1 MITFAQ
7 LKEHPELLT
16 PEARSPIFHS
26 DGAMTIIWEGDPAR
40 MGC

>member
-16 PEARSPIFHS
+16 PEVRSPIFHS